1 MFWKK
6 ILGKSTFNKNDL
18 NVRKNKDEFNVNKE
32 NQSYFTYLKQNP
44 SWSLNINYSK
54 LEEIYKS
61 NSTIFRCIHL
71 ISECANSMQI
81 TCENQT
87 IKSYLNNNFE
97 DIITNLL
104 LYGNCFLHRDL
115 FILPIQ
121 NVSILF
127 HPTTKEIIGY
137 KDQFKT
143 YSPHEILHLKYCST
157 PGSLFSIGPVQVSMK
172 WVDICNYIQNYINVV
187 MEHGGKPSG
196 ILTHGAC
203 VNDREKQLL
212 KDQFKELYNQL
223 NHKGQTLMIEG
234 KVEWHPIGSDPDKLN
249 LIEHWNNSVKEIA
262 NCFGVP
268 IILLGVKDTATF
280 SNYSN
285 ARKHLWE
292 DLVIPFLLNILNKIE
307 VFYNHSIKLNTQ
319 NIEILNEKIWQHNL
333 LTINEKRQLLGYA
346 PIEGGDKLGAF
357 YDKKK

>member
-6 ILGKSTFNKNDL
+6 ILKQNTKFNKNSETVKKFNNEL
-18 NVRKNKDEFNVNKE
+18 NINN

-44 SWSLNINYSK
+44 SWSLNINYLK

-81 TCENQT
+81 NCDNP
-87 IKSYLNNNFE
+87 IVSRYLNNNFE

-104 LYGNCFLHRDL
+104 LYGNCFLHKDL

-121 NVSILF
+121 HLSILS
-127 HPTTKEIIGY
+127 HPNTKEIIGY
-137 KDQFKT
+137 KDNFRT
-143 YSPHEILHLKYCST
+143 YSNYEVLHLKYCST
-157 PGSLFSIGPVQVSMK
+157 PGSLFSIGPVQVSIK
-172 WVDICNYIQNYINVV
+172 WVDICNYIQNYINIM
-187 MEHGGKPSG
+187 MEYGGKTSG

-203 VNDREKQLL
+203 VNDREKQIF

-223 NHKGQTLMIEG
+223 NNKGQTLMVEG
-234 KVEWHPIGSDPDKLN
+234 KIEWHPIGSDPDKLN
-249 LIEHWNNSVKEIA
+249 LIDHWNNAVKEIA

-268 IILLGVKDTATF
+268 IILLGVKDISTF

-292 DLVIPFLLNILNKIE
+292 DLVIPFLLNLLNKIGN
-307 VFYNHSIKLNTQ
+307 FYNCNIKLNTQ

-333 LTINEKRQLLGYA
+333 LTVNEKRQLLGYS
-346 PIEGGDKLGAF
+346 PIEGGDKLGVIN
-357 YDKKK
+357 DKKK